1 MQDKDYMQLAL
12 RQAKLAQT
20 FDEVPIGAVIV
31 KNGEVIAYGENRK
44 ERENCAVYHAEIVAI
59 TEACKK
65 LNNWYLDD
73 CTLYVTL
80 EPCPMCC
87 GAILNSRIDRV
98 VFGAADPKSGGV
110 TSLYNLLDDKKYNH
124 YCKVEGGV
132 LQEECAAILS
142 QFFKKK
148 REQKK
153 AEKKVWYR
161 STICLLLG

>member
-31 KNGEVIAYGENRK
+31 KNDEVIAYGENRK

-98 VFGAADPKSGGV
+98 VFGATDPKSGGV

>member
-1 MQDKDYMQLAL
+1 
-12 RQAKLAQT
+12 
-20 FDEVPIGAVIV
+20 
-31 KNGEVIAYGENRK
+31 
-44 ERENCAVYHAEIVAI
+44 
-59 TEACKK
+59 
-65 LNNWYLDD
+65 
-73 CTLYVTL
+73 
-80 EPCPMCC
+80 MCC

-98 VFGAADPKSGGV
+98 VFGATDPKSGGV

>member
-12 RQAKLAQT
+12 ERAKLAAT

-98 VFGAADPKSGGV
+98 VYGATDAKSGGV

-124 YCKVEGGV
+124 ICRIEGGV
-132 LQEECAAILS
+132 LEEECSAILS

-153 AEKKVWYR
+153 LDKKF
-161 STICLLLG
+161 